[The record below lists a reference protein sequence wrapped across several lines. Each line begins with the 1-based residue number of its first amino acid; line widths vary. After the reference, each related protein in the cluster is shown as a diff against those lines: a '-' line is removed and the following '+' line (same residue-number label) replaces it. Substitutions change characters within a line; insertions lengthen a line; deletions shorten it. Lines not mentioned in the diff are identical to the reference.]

1 MAQQR
6 GSTARLVIDT
16 ETTFKSTPGSTD
28 GIYLPFV
35 SESVRAGQ
43 NLNESRTI
51 RSSRN
56 PQAPSAGRIEVS
68 GDINLEWAWQ
78 YGRILKHVFGSVQ
91 TSGSSPPYTHTFKI
105 GDLPAGMCI
114 EKQFPDISG
123 TNKYALFNGCKINR
137 FSLSCGPDGM
147 IDAVVSIL
155 GAKETLGSASFES
168 TPRDL
173 GHDAFDAFKASISEG
188 GTALGIATKAE
199 IVIENGLDGDTF
211 VIDGTG
217 QRYSL
222 PEGQAKVTGTLTAL
236 FESYALYEKALNG
249 TESSLAIEMTRGSGN
264 GTAGNEKCTFYID
277 ELRYRRQGP
286 IITGPKGLLVELPFV
301 GYLGDDA
308 DASALR
314 CIVLCAEP
322 GSTYL

>member
-6 GSTARLVIDT
+6 GSTAKLVIDT
-16 ETTFKSTPGSTD
+16 ETTFKSTPGSPD
-28 GIYLPFV
+28 GLVLPFV
-35 SESVRAGQ
+35 SESIRASQ

-51 RSSRN
+51 RANRN
-56 PQAPSAGRIEVS
+56 PQQPSAGRIEVA

-78 YGRILKHVFGSVQ
+78 YGRILKHVFGDVA
-91 TSGSSPPYTHTFKI
+91 TTGASPPYTHTFKV
-105 GDLPAGMCI
+105 GSLPAGLLV

-123 TNKYALFNGCKINR
+123 ANKFALYNGCKINQFR
-137 FSLSCGPDGM
+137 LSCGTEGM
-147 IDAVVSIL
+147 IEASVSL
-155 GAKETLGSASFES
+155 MGAKETLGASAFDA

-173 GHDAFDAFKASISEG
+173 GHNAFDAFKAVITEG
-188 GTALGIATKAE
+188 GSALAFGAKIDF
-199 IVIENGLDGDTF
+199 VYENNLDGNTF

-222 PEGQAKVTGTLTAL
+222 PEGQAKVSGTLTAL
-236 FESYALYEKALNG
+236 FESMALYEKAVSG
-249 TESSLAIEMTRGSGN
+249 TESSLALEFSRGTGA

-286 IITGPKGLLVELPFV
+286 VISGPTGLLVELPFV
-301 GYLGDDA
+301 GYYGDDA

-314 CIVLCAEP
+314 CVVMCAEAAAA
-322 GSTYL
+322 YL